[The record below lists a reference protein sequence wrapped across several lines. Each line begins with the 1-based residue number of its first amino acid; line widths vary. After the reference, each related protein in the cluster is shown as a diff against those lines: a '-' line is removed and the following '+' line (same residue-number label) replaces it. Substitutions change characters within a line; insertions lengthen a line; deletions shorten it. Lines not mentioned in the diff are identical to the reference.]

1 VDRAT
6 TTRES
11 DTVQFAKKEV
21 GLMKAILL
29 LVNNRFVRA
38 SAQPG
43 VVEGHISEQDQ
54 NGSTNNRMSA
64 LPASRGSERNGLY
77 FTHRRVLSAMG

>member
-21 GLMKAILL
+21 GLMEAILL
-29 LVNNRFVRA
+29 LINNRFVSA
-38 SAQPG
+38 SRNIG

-54 NGSTNNRMSA
+54 NGSTNNKMSA
-64 LPASRGSERNGLY
+64 LSSIPW
-77 FTHRRVLSAMG
+77 F

>member
-29 LVNNRFVRA
+29 LINNRFFSA
-38 SAQPG
+38 SAQLG

-54 NGSTNNRMSA
+54 NGSTNNKMSA
-64 LPASRGSERNGLY
+64 LSSIPG
-77 FTHRRVLSAMG
+77 F

>member
-11 DTVQFAKKEV
+11 DTVQFAKKEI

-29 LVNNRFVRA
+29 LINNRFVSA
-38 SAQPG
+38 SAQLG
-43 VVEGHISEQDQ
+43 VVEGHISEEDQ
-54 NGSTNNRMSA
+54 NGSTNNKMSA
-64 LPASRGSERNGLY
+64 LSSIPW
-77 FTHRRVLSAMG
+77 F

>member
-1 VDRAT
+1 MDRAT

-21 GLMKAILL
+21 GLMEAILL
-29 LVNNRFVRA
+29 LINNRFVSA
-38 SAQPG
+38 SRNIG

-54 NGSTNNRMSA
+54 NGSTNNKMSA
-64 LPASRGSERNGLY
+64 LSSIPW
-77 FTHRRVLSAMG
+77 F